1 MVCKKCKKEIPD
13 NSLYCNHCEKKQIT
27 VQRKTRTHKR
37 PHGQGTIYF
46 DKRSS
51 RYIAWSPSSPIG
63 TGRTYIGAYKTYAA
77 ASEALDEYLR
87 GVRPDLYNAT
97 FSQIYNFWSAQHFS
111 DLSDSTVA
119 GYRAAYKIAVNLH
132 GIKFRELKT
141 ADFQR
146 IIDNVSNDSSRSKC
160 AKIQQLFSQL
170 CKYAMQND
178 VIDKNYASFVRIKKE
193 DKKKKVIFTNDELKL
208 LWQHSN
214 DERIQIILFMCY
226 SGFTT
231 VKNFKQH
238 FQKRF

>member
-1 MVCKKCKKEIPD
+1 M
-13 NSLYCNHCEKKQIT
+13 
-27 VQRKTRTHKR
+27 
-37 PHGQGTIYF
+37 
-46 DKRSS
+46 
-51 RYIAWSPSSPIG
+51 G

-87 GVRPDLYNAT
+87 GARPDLYNAT
-97 FSQIYNFWSAQHFS
+97 FSQIYDLWNAQHFS
-111 DLSDSTVA
+111 DLSKSAIDC
-119 GYRAAYKIAVNLH
+119 YKAAYKTASSLH

-146 IIDNVSNDSSRSKC
+146 VIDSVSDNSSRSKC
-160 AKIQQLFSQL
+160 AIIQQLFSQL
-170 CKYAMQND
+170 CKYAIQND

-208 LWQHSN
+208 LWQHSD

-238 FQKRF
+238 FQKRFWCVIAHFFKHFLLLSGYACLPYSLGFPCYNYIIAY